1 MRRAWLHIAFW
12 MVYLFQS
19 VLLIFLLNTTRL
31 QTTTANNLMLSFEN
45 CFVLLL
51 PKLLFTY
58 FILYVTLNKILR
70 DGFKKKE
77 ALYSVFALLITLLLY
92 RVLAVFFIDPIIYGW
107 DSPASSF
114 HKRTS
119 SFFYP
124 LAFPV
129 ALMDIGFVS
138 GAAIALKQIRQQLKR
153 AKVEQLLI
161 REKLEAELKF
171 LRNQTNPHFLFNTL
185 NNIYSLARKK
195 SDHTAD
201 AVMKL
206 SKLLRFML
214 YDTAK
219 PLITI
224 GDEIRMLEN
233 YIDLEKIRYNGKLTL
248 SFLKDISDEK
258 ECISPLLLLPFVE
271 NAFKHGVSE
280 SRFASAIDIKT
291 KVQDSILKFSVKNT
305 KEINGRECKG
315 AAIGLN
321 NVKRQLELLYKEYDL
336 QMLNEA
342 SVFIVILTI
351 NLKSYAKNNLSH
363 R

>member
-1 MRRAWLHIAFW
+1 
-12 MVYLFQS
+12 
-19 VLLIFLLNTTRL
+19 
-31 QTTTANNLMLSFEN
+31 TTTAENLLLSFEN
-45 CFVLLL
+45 CLVLLL

-58 FILYVTLNKILR
+58 FILNFTLNKILG

-77 ALYSVFALLITLLLY
+77 ALYSVFALLATLLVY
-92 RVLAVFFIDPIIYGW
+92 RGLAVFFIDPIIYGW
-107 DSPASSF
+107 DSS
-114 HKRTS
+114 TS

-138 GAAIALKQIRQQLKR
+138 GAAIALKQIRQQLRR

-161 REKLEAELKF
+161 REKLETELKY

-185 NNIYSLARKK
+185 NNIYALARKK
-195 SDHTAD
+195 SDDTAD

-224 GDEIRMLEN
+224 GDEVRMLED

-248 SFLKDISDEK
+248 SFVKDISDEK
-258 ECISPLLLLPFVE
+258 VTISPLLLLPFVE

-280 SRFASAIDIKT
+280 SRFASTIDIET
-291 KVQDSILKFSVKNT
+291 KVQDGILKFSVKNT
-305 KEINGRECKG
+305 KENNNLECTG
-315 AAIGLN
+315 ATIGLN

-336 QMLNEA
+336 QVLSET
-342 SVFIVILTI
+342 SVFIVLLTI
-351 NLKSYAKNNLSH
+351 NLNSYANNTLSNS
-363 R
+363 